1 MPEAQVPSQQSP
13 PAASLPGPVW
23 DWTLFVAVTVPRPL
37 GEGRPGILPVA
48 FGGSLVSGP
57 LIPTSPCFCLL
68 AETLILETTD
78 LGAHEDAGPALL
90 GASTLIF
97 GNVKGNRSLGLR
109 LEIMSFLNSVQ
120 FGQK

>member
-1 MPEAQVPSQQSP
+1 M
-13 PAASLPGPVW
+13 
-23 DWTLFVAVTVPRPL
+23 
-37 GEGRPGILPVA
+37 
-48 FGGSLVSGP
+48 SGP

-78 LGAHEDAGPALL
+78 LGAHEDAGPTLL